1 MGEENSR
8 PLSLLVSQGWE
19 VIGFSHGV
27 DSGGNHTDSILL
39 RRQKQHKLLK
49 IRKKLMGGYAVS
61 ELEI

>member
-1 MGEENSR
+1 MSDEKSR

-19 VIGFSHGV
+19 VIGYSQGV
-27 DSGGNHTDSILL
+27 DSGGNHTDGILL

-61 ELEI
+61 ELDV